1 MLKERCARIDTK
13 AVLQATKEKKNLSSK
28 SASQLES
35 SRSRPNS
42 RPNSSG
48 SRIPGHAGSDVY
60 ARSQAR
66 RSDAYFVMKTSSDDG
81 FC

>member
-13 AVLQATKEKKNLSSK
+13 AVLQATKGKKKNLSSK

-35 SRSRPNS
+35 SRSRPI
-42 RPNSSG
+42 SSG
-48 SRIPGHAGSDVY
+48 SRNPGHSGSDVY

-66 RSDAYFVMKTSSDDG
+66 RSDAYFGMKTSSDDG